1 MQTYIAQNSTYER
14 VKEIS
19 LFKTENFSVFSL
31 NEEGLARGL
40 QLADKQPPIRQPKLN
55 AKQKAQAARAEKKAA
70 AKAKAAKAKP
80 DKNSKAGND
89 NSLGK

>member
-1 MQTYIAQNSTYER
+1 MQTYIEQNSTYER
-14 VKEIS
+14 AKEIS

-40 QLADKQPPIRQPKLN
+40 KLADKQPPIRQPKLN

-70 AKAKAAKAKP
+70 AKAKAAKAKQDNNP
-80 DKNSKAGND
+80 KAGNG
-89 NSLGK
+89 NS

>member
-40 QLADKQPPIRQPKLN
+40 KLADKQPPIRQPKLN
-55 AKQKAQAARAEKKAA
+55 AKQKAQAARAEKKA
-70 AKAKAAKAKP
+70 KAKAAKAKQ
-80 DKNSKAGND
+80 DKNPKAGNE
-89 NSLGK
+89 NS